1 MLMLFVPYIFE
12 VALHIMPNYG
22 TNTLVNDLFSCFLYF
37 PCFLIGYWMAENRV
51 LEWSSKVRLLRNPII
66 CILSVFLI
74 FAARILV
81 HSVGGFL
88 LDVFYAPMLI
98 CILVNLSETFDYKPI
113 SVTLNCL
120 GKYSTGIWFFHAVFF
135 STYISNWFKPMLQL
149 ISNPFLMFIW
159 LVLLSLV
166 GAFVYMKILDALRML
181 ALFVKRSC

>member
-1 MLMLFVPYIFE
+1 MHTWY
-12 VALHIMPNYG
+12 
-22 TNTLVNDLFSCFLYF
+22 
-37 PCFLIGYWMAENRV
+37 
-51 LEWSSKVRLLRNPII
+51 
-66 CILSVFLI
+66 FLI

-81 HSVGGFL
+81 RSVGGFL
-88 LDVFYAPMLI
+88 LDVFYTPMLI

-120 GKYSTGIWFFHAVFF
+120 GKYSTGIWFFNAVFF

-149 ISNPFLMFIW
+149 ISNPLLMFIW

-181 ALFVKRSC
+181 ALFVKRSF